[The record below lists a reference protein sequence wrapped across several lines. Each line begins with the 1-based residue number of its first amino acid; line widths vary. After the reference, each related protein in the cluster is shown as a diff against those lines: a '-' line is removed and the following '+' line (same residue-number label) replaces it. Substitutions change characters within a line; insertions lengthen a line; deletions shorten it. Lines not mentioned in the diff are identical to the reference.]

1 MGEIERIAQGEN
13 MDLIEQDPRFEQPP
27 KVDHF
32 TKINEHLYKKFHYE
46 HLNATQY
53 VVFLN
58 SPKTA
63 PNKSLMKT
71 PQKRAMFETT
81 HGDVSTQNKT
91 ADVTPNKPP
100 PLKDLP
106 YDVKSTQG
114 DVQTPSTKYAMSPHR
129 STYTSEN
136 KRRKLKKALD
146 MSIEEV
152 NIKKYKLMSEKC
164 NIFSHLIP

>member
-1 MGEIERIAQGEN
+1 
-13 MDLIEQDPRFEQPP
+13 MDLIEQDPRFEPPP
-27 KVDHF
+27 KIDHF

-53 VVFLN
+53 VVFPN
-58 SPKTA
+58 NPKTA

-71 PQKRAMFETT
+71 PQKKAMFEST
-81 HGDVSTQNKT
+81 HEDVSTQVKT
-91 ADVTPNKPP
+91 ADVTPNKPL
-100 PLKDLP
+100 PLKDLH
-106 YDVKSTQG
+106 YEMSAATRSTHNDPQS
-114 DVQTPSTKYAMSPHR
+114 PSTKYGLSPHR

-146 MSIEEV
+146 LSIEEI

-164 NIFSHLIP
+164 KI